1 MRKRNRLFWRLL
13 WAFLL
18 TLLVTAVVLSMLV
31 VVMMRQER
39 VQTLEDELRA
49 QARFVAQMMSQYDLA
64 SFWQRDTA
72 LANTLNWKI
81 VEIRETYGAD
91 VWLVSANRRVWV
103 VGDTEYDQEQLNDPA
118 VVAEINKVLSGQEIR
133 VQGLIPQLGP
143 HIVTVGVP
151 WRDNT
156 GWVGGAVLLHI
167 STESL
172 SVDYSDMVVNAAI
185 ATAAAMLLG
194 AVLSFIIARRQSDPL
209 HQIHQ
214 AVVDFAQGKLDT
226 RVHIRGDQ
234 EMMDLADAFNRMAQD
249 LAGLEQSRRSF
260 VANVSHELR
269 SPLTC
274 IRGYV
279 QGILDGTI
287 PQDQWDKYLNI
298 VLEETRRLARLVGEL
313 LDLSRMESGVAP
325 LDKTDFD
332 LCELLRVELLKFEGR
347 IDEKDIQVDVALP
360 GEAVTVCAGEDSIR
374 QVVTNLLDNAVKFT
388 PQGGRIGL
396 AAALEGGLCRVAVSN
411 TGQGISAE
419 DLPHV
424 FDRFYKADK
433 AHTAGMGTG
442 LGLAIVR
449 KILEQHGQKI
459 QVASQDGLTTFT
471 FWLAVSDNK
480 GAKREMRA
488 LP

>member
-39 VQTLEDELRA
+39 VRTLEDELRA
-49 QARFVAQMMSQYDLA
+49 QARFVAQMMAQYDLA

-103 VGDTEYDQEQLNDPA
+103 VGDTEFDQEQLTAPA
-118 VVAEINKVLSGQEIR
+118 VVAEINQVLSGQEIR
-133 VQGLIPQLGP
+133 VLGLIPQLGP
-143 HIVTVGVP
+143 PFVTVGVP

-194 AVLSFIIARRQSDPL
+194 AVLSFLIARRQSDPL

-234 EMMDLADAFNRMAQD
+234 EMMDLADAFNSMARD

-279 QGILDGTI
+279 QGILDGTV
-287 PQDQWDKYLNI
+287 PRDQWDKYLNI

-325 LDKTDFD
+325 LNKTDFD

-374 QVVTNLLDNAVKFT
+374 QVITNLLDNAVKFT

-471 FWLAVSDNK
+471 FWLAVSDSK